1 MLHLKRYNEILPQ
14 EQAAVKM
21 YQGEINRIK
30 WNITGY
36 DNKIKKRIEGYEKGT
51 DEIEIET
58 TSTKTLKSK
67 LEGVESIINL
77 YKIQ

>member
-1 MLHLKRYNEILPQ
+1 
-14 EQAAVKM
+14 M

-36 DNKIKKRIEGYEKGT
+36 DNKIKKRIEGYEKRT

>member
-1 MLHLKRYNEILPQ
+1 MLHLKRYNKILLE
-14 EQAAVKM
+14 EQAAIKM
-21 YQGEINRIK
+21 YQSEINRIK

-36 DNKIKKRIEGYEKGT
+36 DNKIKKRIGHEKGP
-51 DEIEIET
+51 DEIKIET
-58 TSTKTLKSK
+58 TLTKTLKSK